1 MAETLKTWWLPNGV
15 VVEISDE
22 SVQSSADSWT
32 IKLAVKGVIEVKRE
46 YLSDLD
52 EKPDYLEILSMLL
65 PTARYQREILK
76 PGVAQKDVPAEKA
89 ALLSIFEKNALFYFE
104 REDFPERYVRKL
116 YKELE
121 KELARNTYVKEQIK
135 KKSQNL

>member
-1 MAETLKTWWLPNGV
+1 MTETLKTWWFPNGV
-15 VVEISDE
+15 VVEINDE
-22 SVQSSADSWT
+22 SMQSSADFWT
-32 IKLAVKGVIEVKRE
+32 IKLAITSMIEVKRE

-65 PTARYQREILK
+65 PTARYQREIVK
-76 PGVAQKDVPAEKA
+76 GGVAQKDAPAEKA

-135 KKSQNL
+135 KKSQNR